1 MKKMF
6 GYLRFY
12 CWQVIVILGLVY
24 IQTMADLTLPDYMS
38 KIIDTG
44 ILKKDIN
51 FVYSTGGKML
61 LIALGVMASAI
72 IVSLLSAQLGS
83 SLANRVR
90 KDLFSKV
97 ENFSL
102 IEFDRFSPASLI
114 TRNSNDVNQVQ
125 MMITMLFR
133 IMISAPIYAIG
144 GVIKAN
150 NLSAGMSWIFA
161 LVIPSLV
168 IVLITIFYFVMPRF
182 GRVQKLIDK
191 LNLVARENL
200 TGIRV
205 IRAFNA
211 QVSQEK
217 KFNLV
222 NQDVLQNN
230 TTLYR
235 VMGLVQPAITILMSF
250 TTILI
255 VWVGAEKIN
264 AGTLQIGN
272 MMAFIQY
279 ASQIM
284 FSFVMLS
291 MVFIMYPRA
300 AVSGARIAEVLNT
313 KQVIT
318 DPIQPV
324 DMSNKT
330 GGSIEFDHVSFRYPD
345 ALEDVLH
352 DITFSARPGK
362 VTAFIGSTGSGKSTL
377 INLIPRFYDATE
389 GSIRIDGVDV
399 KDMKQFDVRAKIG
412 YIPQKGMLFSGSIT
426 SNLRYG
432 KPDAT
437 TEEIERAVRIAQA
450 ADFIAEK
457 EGSYDFPIA
466 QGATNVSGGQ
476 KQRLSIARALVKNP
490 EIYIFDDSF
499 SALDFKTDALLR
511 KAIHDELS
519 HATLLIV
526 GQRIST
532 IMNADQIIVL
542 EQGAIVG
549 IGTHHELLETCPVY
563 YEIASSQLTK
573 EELA

>member
-1 MKKMF
+1 MKKIF

-12 CWQVIVILGLVY
+12 WWQVIVILSLVY

-72 IVSLLSAQLGS
+72 VVSLLSAQLGS

-102 IEFDRFSPASLI
+102 VEFDRFSPASLI

-125 MMITMLFR
+125 MLITMMFR

-161 LVIPSLV
+161 LVIPTLV
-168 IVLITIFYFVMPRF
+168 VVLITIFYFVMPRF
-182 GRVQKLIDK
+182 ERVQKLIDK

-211 QVSQEK
+211 QVTQEN

-222 NQDVLQNN
+222 NQDVLENN

-235 VMGLVQPAITILMSF
+235 VMGLIQPAITILMSF

-279 ASQIM
+279 ATQIM

-300 AVSGARIAEVLNT
+300 AVSGTRISEVLNT
-313 KQVIT
+313 QQVIC
-318 DPIQPV
+318 DPINPI
-324 DMSNKT
+324 DMSNT
-330 GGSIEFDHVSFRYPD
+330 SGGSIEFNHVSFRYPD

-389 GSIRIDGVDV
+389 GTIKIDGVDV

-412 YIPQKGMLFSGSIT
+412 YIPQKGMLFSGSIA

-450 ADFIAEK
+450 TDFIEEK
-457 EGSYDFPIA
+457 EGTYDFPIA

-499 SALDFKTDALLR
+499 SALDFRTDALLR

-549 IGTHHELLETCPVY
+549 IGTHHELLESCPVY

>member
-1 MKKMF
+1 
-6 GYLRFY
+6 
-12 CWQVIVILGLVY
+12 
-24 IQTMADLTLPDYMS
+24 
-38 KIIDTG
+38 
-44 ILKKDIN
+44 
-51 FVYSTGGKML
+51 
-61 LIALGVMASAI
+61 
-72 IVSLLSAQLGS
+72 
-83 SLANRVR
+83 
-90 KDLFSKV
+90 
-97 ENFSL
+97 
-102 IEFDRFSPASLI
+102 
-114 TRNSNDVNQVQ
+114 
-125 MMITMLFR
+125 
-133 IMISAPIYAIG
+133 
-144 GVIKAN
+144 
-150 NLSAGMSWIFA
+150 
-161 LVIPSLV
+161 
-168 IVLITIFYFVMPRF
+168 MPRF
-182 GRVQKLIDK
+182 GRVQKLVDK

-272 MMAFIQY
+272 MLAFIQY

-313 KQVIT
+313 QQVIS

-412 YIPQKGMLFSGSIT
+412 YIPQKGMLFSGSIA

-450 ADFIAEK
+450 TDFIEEK
-457 EGSYDFPIA
+457 EGAYDFPIA

-511 KAIHDELS
+511 KAIHEELS